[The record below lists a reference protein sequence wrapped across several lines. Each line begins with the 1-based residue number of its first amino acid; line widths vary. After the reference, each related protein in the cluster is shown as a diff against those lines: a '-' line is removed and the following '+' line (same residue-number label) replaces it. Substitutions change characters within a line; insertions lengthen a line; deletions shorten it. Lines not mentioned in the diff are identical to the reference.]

1 MEKQTRVPILSANP
15 TLISLEIII
24 IFCTTAI
31 YAIFVGRHVGPKEA
45 ETMDAVIETVGPVS
59 DSILLII
66 ISVAALFEIGGE
78 LMLRY
83 TAVLAKT
90 RAEGKAEGIVEGKA
104 EGIVEGKAEGR
115 AEVYKEWRAD
125 WERRRQ
131 EAQVKGIP
139 FSEPPP
145 PNPETNNHKP

>member
-1 MEKQTRVPILSANP
+1 M
-15 TLISLEIII
+15 
-24 IFCTTAI
+24 
-31 YAIFVGRHVGPKEA
+31 GRHVGPKEA

-90 RAEGKAEGIVEGKA
+90 RAEGKAEG
-104 EGIVEGKAEGR
+104 R
-115 AEVYKEWRAD
+115 AEVYREWRAD

-131 EAQVKGIP
+131 EAQEKGIP

-145 PNPETNNHKP
+145 PNPETNNNKP